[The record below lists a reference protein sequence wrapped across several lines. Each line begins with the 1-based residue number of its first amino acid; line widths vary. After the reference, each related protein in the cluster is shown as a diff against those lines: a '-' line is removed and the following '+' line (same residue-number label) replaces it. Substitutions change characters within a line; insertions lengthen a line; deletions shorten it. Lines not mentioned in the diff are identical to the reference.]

1 MTTEATESMSTPI
14 TVQIPEE
21 ALIEALQ
28 KLSPERRRQI
38 LQQVREESE
47 SQIIPVPLPADAL
60 LEIRGIISV
69 GGDALIESEHI
80 YDE

>member
-1 MTTEATESMSTPI
+1 MSTPI

-28 KLSPERRRQI
+28 QLSPERRRQI
-38 LQQVREESE
+38 LQQVDKKQRP
-47 SQIIPVPLPADAL
+47 QVVTIPADAL
-60 LEIRGIISV
+60 LELKGIISV
-69 GGDALIESEHI
+69 GGDALVESEHI